1 MNILLI
7 NVNIGIG
14 WGGIESH
21 SDMLAATL
29 AGRGHTVVLGC
40 GVEGSVAAGAGTVL
54 PARRITIRNSGD
66 IRAVMRI
73 ISICRNENI
82 DVIIANGGRE
92 YWPAALAAKCLGKK
106 VLFVRHQTDRIRKTT
121 RWLIHTH
128 VAAVVAV
135 SGAVKRALGT
145 SGIRADKITVIPN
158 SIQLEKFDPSH
169 IDREAI
175 RKELGIAA
183 NESLIGAIGKLNRG
197 KGVYEL
203 LRAVGMIAEGN
214 SSVKLVFVGDGQER
228 EGLRKEAERL
238 GIGDKVF
245 FTGVRKDVE
254 RMYAAMDIFVLPSTC
269 SEAFGMVII
278 EAMAMGK
285 PVIGTM
291 VGGIPELIT
300 DRKNGILV
308 PPGDEKALAE
318 AIRIYLADR
327 DFSSRVASAG
337 RQTVESEFSDRTLG
351 DRFEEVLKTLEVR

>member
-29 AGRGHTVVLGC
+29 AGRGQKVVLGC
-40 GVEGSVAAGAGTVL
+40 GVEGSVAVGTGTVL

-66 IRAVMRI
+66 IGAVMRI
-73 ISICRNENI
+73 ISICRDEKI
-82 DVIIANGGRE
+82 DIIIANGGRE
-92 YWPAALAAKCLGKK
+92 YWPSALAAIFLGKK
-106 VLFVRHQTDRIRKTT
+106 TVFVRHQTDPIRKTT
-121 RWLIHTH
+121 RWLINNH

-135 SGAVKRALGT
+135 SGAVKQALGA
-145 SGIRADKITVIPN
+145 SGIRADKITLIHN
-158 SIQLEKFDPSH
+158 GIQLEKFDPSH
-169 IDREAI
+169 IDCEAI

-183 NESLIGAIGKLNRG
+183 DEFLIGTIGKLNRG

-203 LRAVGMIAEGN
+203 LRAVGMIAKEN
-214 SSVKLVFVGDGQER
+214 SSVKLVFVGDGEEK
-228 EGLRKEAERL
+228 EGLGKEAERL
-238 GIGDKVF
+238 GIGDKVI
-245 FTGVRKDVE
+245 FTGVRKDVA
-254 RMYAAMDIFVLPSTC
+254 RTYAAMDIFVLSSTC

-300 DRKNGILV
+300 DKKNGVLV
-308 PPGDEKALAE
+308 PPGNEKALE
-318 AIRIYLADR
+318 AAIQKYLTDL
-327 DFSSRVASAG
+327 DFSARVASAG
-337 RQTVESEFSDRTLG
+337 RETVESEFSDKTLG
-351 DRFEEVLKTLEVR
+351 DRFEELFNALEAR